1 MKSVKSDDIS
11 AYSVPRM
18 TCQRPR
24 FVEARSDEQSRKE
37 RQRRQMM
44 TEEEVAEETARRLA
58 SERVKQVET
67 H

>member
-1 MKSVKSDDIS
+1 MI
-11 AYSVPRM
+11 SVPIQCLEWLFN
-18 TCQRPR
+18 TFQRPR

-44 TEEEVAEETARRLA
+44 TEEEVAEETARRPA